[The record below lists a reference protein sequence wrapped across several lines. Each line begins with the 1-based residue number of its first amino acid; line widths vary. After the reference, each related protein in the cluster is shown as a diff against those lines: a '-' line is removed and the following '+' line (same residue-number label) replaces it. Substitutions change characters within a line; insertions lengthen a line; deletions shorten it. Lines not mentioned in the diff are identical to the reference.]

1 MILALL
7 APAFAADALL
17 QAKKEEL
24 YVDEAVA
31 LRLTLLDGESA
42 KPELDLPEGIDAVF
56 KGAQPGFTLIN
67 FRQIPQITWTWMLVA
82 DQPGTYPIGPIELD
96 GDVVSNGLTLT
107 VSERPEDDGLTASL
121 GAEDLWVGQTVVYA
135 VRFQTRLRML
145 DRRWT
150 PPPLEGFAPEG
161 SAEQRIREHTDSVDG
176 VNVTS
181 IDVDQPLIAT
191 APGQRTV
198 PPSVLT
204 VQTPASDRARSSP
217 FGFLETRSEVFAS
230 QPLKVAVRPLPT
242 AGQDPDLWSGLV
254 GDFTLST
261 HVDTTELALGD
272 SATIEVVIE
281 GNGTLVGLTLPQ
293 LQADGV
299 QIYDDTPEVRAKVQG
314 GVFEAR
320 GVFRRAVVPEREGEV
335 VVPALTLQIFDP
347 VQGAYRLLTSEP
359 VRLTVGQGAQAAA
372 LESFGSTAG
381 VAPVS
386 SLETDILPMRA
397 SPSARSQL
405 FSWTRPGVLA
415 VLLGPLFALAGAL
428 GHLAWS
434 RRPTPT
440 ADPRADLRRE
450 LAAAPDTVDA
460 LEPLFRR
467 ALGLALDTS
476 PSGVQAGQV
485 AGLSQAV
492 AALYSELAAMR
503 YGGASA
509 PDLAPRLRAAI
520 QELVQ

>member
-1 MILALL
+1 MTPAL
-7 APAFAADALL
+7 AADALL

-31 LRLTLLDGESA
+31 LRLTLVDGQA
-42 KPELDLPEGIDAVF
+42 PKPELDLPDGIDAVF

-67 FRQIPQITWTWMLVA
+67 FRQIQQITWTWILVA
-82 DQPGTYPIGPIELD
+82 DQAGTYPIGPIELD
-96 GDVVSNGLTLT
+96 GGVVSNGLTLT

-161 SAEQRIREHTDSVDG
+161 AAEQRIRENTTSVDG
-176 VNVTS
+176 VNVTT
-181 IDVDQPLIAT
+181 IDVDQPLVAT

-230 QPLKVAVRPLPT
+230 QPLKVAVRPLPE
-242 AGQDPDLWSGLV
+242 GQDPALWSGLV
-254 GDFTLST
+254 GAFTLST
-261 HVDTTELALGD
+261 HVDTTDLALGE

-281 GNGTLVGLTLPQ
+281 GNGTMVGLSLPE
-293 LQADGV
+293 LHADGV
-299 QIYDDTPEVRAKVQG
+299 QIYDDTPDLRAKVEG
-314 GVFEAR
+314 GVFTSR
-320 GVFRRAVVPEREGEV
+320 GVFRRAVVPEREGEI
-335 VVPALTLQIFDP
+335 VVPGITLQVFDP
-347 VQGAYRLLTSEP
+347 VQGTYSLLSSEP
-359 VRLTVGQGAQAAA
+359 VRLSVGQGAEQAA
-372 LESFGSTAG
+372 LESFGSTSG
-381 VAPVS
+381 TAPVS
-386 SLETDILPMRA
+386 TLETDILPMRA
-397 SPSARSQL
+397 APNTRSQL
-405 FSWTRPGVLA
+405 FSWTRPGVMAALA
-415 VLLGPLFALAGAL
+415 VPVLALLGVL
-428 GHLAWS
+428 GQLGWS
-434 RRPTPT
+434 RRPPPV
-440 ADPRADLRRE
+440 ADPRGDLRRE

-467 ALGLALDTS
+467 ALGLALGTS
-476 PSGVQAGQV
+476 PSGVQAHQ
-485 AGLSQAV
+485 LSALSPAV

-503 YGGASA
+503 FGGGSG
-509 PDLAPRLRAAI
+509 PDLPPRLRAAI
-520 QELVQ
+520 QELIQ